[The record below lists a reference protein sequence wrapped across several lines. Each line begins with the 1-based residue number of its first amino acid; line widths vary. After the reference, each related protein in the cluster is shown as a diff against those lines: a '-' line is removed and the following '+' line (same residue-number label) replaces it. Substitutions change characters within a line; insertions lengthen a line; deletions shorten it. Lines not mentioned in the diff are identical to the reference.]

1 MSNVKFG
8 IVLVVF
14 LGFILWLSTYIVHER
29 ELAIKFKLGEIVTS
43 VDEPGLYWKIPL
55 INNIRKFD
63 SRVLTLDTPSER
75 FLTSEKKNVIV
86 DSYVKWRIIN
96 ARDYYAST
104 QGDERVAVSRIIS
117 ILNDEMKGQ
126 FGSKT
131 VREVISGERSAIMEA
146 VNVNAGIKTKDLGVE
161 LVDVRI
167 KKVEL
172 PENVR
177 ESVYGRMVKERA
189 TVAKAFRSAGEEQ
202 AKGIRANADRQR
214 TEILAEAYRKS
225 EQIRGDGDAQAAKI
239 YADAYGQDADFYSF
253 NRSLSA
259 YRKSFSNNGDML
271 VLSPESDFFKF
282 FKEPTA
288 SVPSAR

>member
-1 MSNVKFG
+1 MANIKFG
-8 IVLVVF
+8 LFVFGFVALV
-14 LGFILWLSTYIVHER
+14 IWLSAYIVNEQ
-29 ELAIKFKLGEIVTS
+29 ELAIKFKLGEIVS
-43 VDEPGLYWKIPL
+43 VEDEPGLKWKIPL

-75 FLTSEKKNVIV
+75 YLTKEKKNVIV
-86 DSYVKWRIIN
+86 DSYVKWRITDP
-96 ARDYYAST
+96 RTYYTST
-104 QGDERVAVSRIIS
+104 QGDERIAVSRIVS

-131 VREVISGERSAIMEA
+131 VREVISGERSAIMDA
-146 VNVNAGIKTKDLGVE
+146 VYENAGAKTLGLGVK

-172 PENVR
+172 PETVSR
-177 ESVYGRMVKERA
+177 SVFQRMVKERA

-225 EQIRGDGDAQAAKI
+225 EEIRGDGDAQSAKI
-239 YADAYGQDADFYSF
+239 YADSYGQDKDFYSF
-253 NRSLSA
+253 YRSLSA
-259 YRKSFSNNGDML
+259 YRTSFSNSGDML
-271 VLSPESDFFKF
+271 VLSPESDFFRF
-282 FKEPTA
+282 FKE
-288 SVPSAR
+288 SAGEQ

>member
-1 MSNVKFG
+1 MGNVRFG
-8 IVLVVF
+8 LVVV
-14 LGFILWLSTYIVHER
+14 GFIALILWLSAYIVHER
-29 ELAIKFKLGEIVTS
+29 ELAIKFKLGEIVTT
-43 VDEPGLYWKIPL
+43 VNDPGLYWKIPL

-86 DSYVKWRIIN
+86 DSFVKWRIIN
-96 ARDYYAST
+96 PRDYYAST
-104 QGDERVAVSRIIS
+104 QGDERIAVSRIVS

-146 VNVNAGIKTKDLGVE
+146 VNANAGLKTRDLGIE

-172 PENVR
+172 PPNVR
-177 ESVYGRMVKERA
+177 ESVFGRMVKERA

-225 EQIRGDGDAQAAKI
+225 EEIRGDGDAQAARI
-239 YADAYGQDADFYSF
+239 YADAYGQDKEFYAF
-253 NRSLSA
+253 YRSLTA
-259 YRKSFSNNGDML
+259 YRNSFRNSSDIL
-271 VLSPESDFFKF
+271 VLDPASDFFKY
-282 FKEPTA
+282 FKESTGKQP
-288 SVPSAR
+288 

>member
-1 MSNVKFG
+1 MGNIKFG
-8 IVLVVF
+8 LFVFGFIALVV
-14 LGFILWLSTYIVHER
+14 WMSTYIVHER
-29 ELAIKFKLGEIVTS
+29 ELAIKFKLGEIVS
-43 VDEPGLYWKIPL
+43 VEREPGLKWKIPL

-75 FLTSEKKNVIV
+75 YLTQEKKNVIV
-86 DSYVKWRIIN
+86 DSYVKWRIAN
-96 ARDYYAST
+96 PRDYYTST
-104 QGDERVAVSRIIS
+104 QGDERIAVSRIVS

-146 VNVNAGIKTKDLGVE
+146 VNEKAGIKTRDLGVE

-172 PENVR
+172 PQNVSG
-177 ESVYGRMVKERA
+177 SVFQRMFKERA
-189 TVAKAFRSAGEEQ
+189 TVAKAFRSAGEEK

-225 EQIRGDGDAQAAKI
+225 EEIRGDGDAQAARI
-239 YADAYGQDADFYSF
+239 YADAFGKDKEFYSF
-253 NRSLSA
+253 TRSLNA
-259 YRKSFSNNGDML
+259 YKNSFGGGGDMM

-282 FKEPTA
+282 FKEATGQQ
-288 SVPSAR
+288 

>member
-1 MSNVKFG
+1 MSNIKFG
-8 IVLVVF
+8 LVVA
-14 LGFILWLSTYIVHER
+14 GFIALILWLSLYIVHER
-29 ELAIKFKLGEIVTS
+29 ELAIKFKLGEIVTT
-43 VDEPGLYWKIPL
+43 VNEPGLYFKIPL

-86 DSYVKWRIIN
+86 DSFVKWRIIN
-96 ARDYYAST
+96 PRDYYAST
-104 QGDERVAVSRIIS
+104 QGDERIAVSRIVS

-146 VNVNAGIKTKDLGVE
+146 VNTNAGLKTRDLGIE

-172 PENVR
+172 PTNVR
-177 ESVYGRMVKERA
+177 ESVFGRMVKERA

-225 EQIRGDGDAQAAKI
+225 EEIRGDGDAQAARI
-239 YADAYGQDADFYSF
+239 YAEAYGQDKEFYAF
-253 NRSLSA
+253 HRSLTA
-259 YRKSFSNNGDML
+259 YRNSFQNSSDIL
-271 VLSPESDFFKF
+271 VLDPDSDFFQY
-282 FKEPTA
+282 FKESTGQQP
-288 SVPSAR
+288 

>member
-1 MSNVKFG
+1 MGNIKFG
-8 IVLVVF
+8 LIIA
-14 LGFILWLSTYIVHER
+14 GFIALILWLSVYIVHER
-29 ELAIKFKLGEIVTS
+29 ELAIKFKLGEIVTT
-43 VDEPGLYWKIPL
+43 VDEPGLYFKIPL

-86 DSYVKWRIIN
+86 DSFVKWRIIN
-96 ARDYYAST
+96 PRDYYAST
-104 QGDERVAVSRIIS
+104 QGDERIAVSRIVS

-146 VNVNAGIKTKDLGVE
+146 VNTNAGIKTRDLGIE

-172 PENVR
+172 PTNVR
-177 ESVYGRMVKERA
+177 ESVFGRMVKERA

-225 EQIRGDGDAQAAKI
+225 EEIRGDGDGEAARI
-239 YADAYGQDADFYSF
+239 YAESFGEDKDFYAF
-253 NRSLSA
+253 YRSLTA
-259 YRKSFSNNGDML
+259 YRNSFKDSSDIL
-271 VLSPESDFFKF
+271 VLDPASDFFKF
-282 FKEPTA
+282 FKDSTGKQP
-288 SVPSAR
+288 

>member
-1 MSNVKFG
+1 MSNIKFG
-8 IVLVVF
+8 LVLAAFV
-14 LGFILWLSTYIVHER
+14 GFILWLSAYIVHER
-29 ELAIKFKLGEIVTS
+29 ELAIKFKLGEIVTTNA
-43 VDEPGLYWKIPL
+43 EPGLYWKIPV

-86 DSYVKWRIIN
+86 DSFVKWRIIN
-96 ARDYYAST
+96 PRDYYTST
-104 QGDERVAVSRIIS
+104 QGDERIAVSRIVS

-131 VREVISGERSAIMEA
+131 IHEVISGERSAIMQT
-146 VNVNAGIKTKDLGVE
+146 VNENAGAKTLDMGIK

-172 PENVR
+172 PANVSD
-177 ESVYGRMVKERA
+177 SVFQRMIKERA

-225 EQIRGDGDAQAAKI
+225 EEIRGDGDAQATRI
-239 YADAYGQDADFYSF
+239 YADAYNQDKEFYSF
-253 NRSLSA
+253 SRSLTA
-259 YRKSFSNNGDML
+259 YKNSFGSSGDMF

-282 FKEPTA
+282 FKDA
-288 SVPSAR
+288 GGKK

>member
-1 MSNVKFG
+1 MGNVKFG
-8 IVLVVF
+8 LVVALF
-14 LGFILWLSTYIVHER
+14 AAIIVWMSTYIVHER
-29 ELAIKFKLGEIVTS
+29 EMVIKFKLGEIVSTE
-43 VDEPGLYWKIPL
+43 DEPGLKWKIPI

-86 DSYVKWRIIN
+86 DSFVKWRIIN
-96 ARDYYAST
+96 PRDYYTST
-104 QGDERVAVSRIIS
+104 QGDERIAVSRIVS

-131 VREVISGERSAIMEA
+131 VREVISGERSAIMAA
-146 VNVNAGIKTKDLGVE
+146 VNKKAGVKTRELGIE
-161 LVDVRI
+161 IVDVRI

-172 PENVR
+172 PSNVR
-177 ESVYGRMVKERA
+177 NSVFQRMVKERA
-189 TVAKAFRSAGEEQ
+189 TVAKAFRSAGEEK

-225 EQIRGDGDAQAAKI
+225 EEIRGDGDAQAAKI
-239 YADAYGQDADFYSF
+239 YADAYGQDKEFYSF
-253 NRSLSA
+253 NRSLTA
-259 YRKSFSNNGDML
+259 YKNSFSGNGDML

-282 FKEPTA
+282 FKEATGDTGKK
-288 SVPSAR
+288 

>member
-1 MSNVKFG
+1 MGNIKFG
-8 IVLVVF
+8 LVLAVF
-14 LGFILWLSTYIVHER
+14 AGFIIWMSAYIVHER
-29 ELAIKFKLGEIVTS
+29 ELAIKFKLGEIVTTIN
-43 VDEPGLYWKIPL
+43 EPGLYWKIPL

-86 DSYVKWRIIN
+86 DSFVKWRIIN
-96 ARDYYAST
+96 PRDYYTST
-104 QGDERVAVSRIIS
+104 QGDERIAVSRIVS

-131 VREVISGERSAIMEA
+131 IHEVISGERSAIMHS
-146 VNVNAGIKTKDLGVE
+146 VNENAGVKTRDMGIE

-177 ESVYGRMVKERA
+177 DSVFQRMIKERA

-225 EQIRGDGDAQAAKI
+225 EEIRGDGDAQAAKI
-239 YADAYGQDADFYSF
+239 YADTFNQDKDFYSF
-253 NRSLSA
+253 TRSLTA
-259 YRKSFSNNGDML
+259 YKNSFASGGDML

-282 FKEPTA
+282 FKEPGGEK
-288 SVPSAR
+288 

>member
-1 MSNVKFG
+1 MSNIKFG
-8 IVLVVF
+8 MVLV
-14 LGFILWLSTYIVHER
+14 GFVSLILWLSAFTVHER
-29 ELAIKFKLGEIVTS
+29 ELAIKFKLGEIVSTLN
-43 VDEPGLYWKIPL
+43 EPGLYWKIPI

-86 DSYVKWRIIN
+86 DSFVKWRIVDP
-96 ARDYYAST
+96 RLYYTST
-104 QGDERVAVSRIIS
+104 QGDERIAVSRIVS

-131 VREVISGERSAIMEA
+131 VREVISGERSAIMQA
-146 VNVNAGIKTKDLGVE
+146 VNENAGAKTLDLGVQ

-172 PENVR
+172 PPEVSS
-177 ESVYGRMVKERA
+177 SVFQRMVKERA
-189 TVAKAFRSAGEEQ
+189 TVAKAFRSAGEEK

-225 EQIRGDGDAQAAKI
+225 EEIRGDGDAQAAKI
-239 YADAYGQDADFYSF
+239 YADAFGADKEFYSF
-253 NRSLSA
+253 TRSLAA
-259 YRKSFSNNGDML
+259 YRNSFRDTSDIL
-271 VLSPESDFFKF
+271 LLSPESDFFKF
-282 FKEPTA
+282 FKN
-288 SVPSAR
+288 SGGKK

>member
-1 MSNVKFG
+1 MSNIKFG
-8 IVLVVF
+8 LVVA
-14 LGFILWLSTYIVHER
+14 GFIALILWLSLYIVHER
-29 ELAIKFKLGEIVTS
+29 ELAIKFKLGEIVTT
-43 VDEPGLYWKIPL
+43 VNEPGLYWKIPL

-86 DSYVKWRIIN
+86 DSFVKWRIIN
-96 ARDYYAST
+96 PRDYYAST
-104 QGDERVAVSRIIS
+104 QGDERIAVSRIVS

-146 VNVNAGIKTKDLGVE
+146 VNTNAGLKTRDLGIE

-172 PENVR
+172 PTNVR
-177 ESVYGRMVKERA
+177 ESVFGRMVKERA

-225 EQIRGDGDAQAAKI
+225 EEIRGDGDAQAARI
-239 YADAYGQDADFYSF
+239 YAEAYGQDKEFYAF
-253 NRSLSA
+253 HRSLTA
-259 YRKSFSNNGDML
+259 YRNSFQNSSDIL
-271 VLSPESDFFKF
+271 VLDPDSDFFQY
-282 FKEPTA
+282 FKESTGQQP
-288 SVPSAR
+288 

>member
-1 MSNVKFG
+1 MGNVRFG
-8 IVLVVF
+8 LVVV
-14 LGFILWLSTYIVHER
+14 GFIALILWLSAYIVHER
-29 ELAIKFKLGEIVTS
+29 ELAIKFKLGEIVTT
-43 VDEPGLYWKIPL
+43 VNEPGLYWKIPL

-86 DSYVKWRIIN
+86 DSFVKWRIIN
-96 ARDYYAST
+96 PRDYYAST
-104 QGDERVAVSRIIS
+104 QGDERIAVSRIVS

-146 VNVNAGIKTKDLGVE
+146 VNANAGLKTRDLGIE

-172 PENVR
+172 PPNVR
-177 ESVYGRMVKERA
+177 ESVFGRMVKERA

-225 EQIRGDGDAQAAKI
+225 EEIRGDGDAQAARI
-239 YADAYGQDADFYSF
+239 YADAYGQDKEFYAF
-253 NRSLSA
+253 YRSLTA
-259 YRKSFSNNGDML
+259 YRNSFRNSSDIL
-271 VLSPESDFFKF
+271 VLDPASDFFKY
-282 FKEPTA
+282 FKESTGKQP
-288 SVPSAR
+288 

>member
-1 MSNVKFG
+1 MANIKFG
-8 IVLVVF
+8 LVVAGL
-14 LGFILWLSTYIVHER
+14 LGLILWLSTYIVHER
-29 ELAIKFKLGEIVTS
+29 ELAIKFKLGEIVST
-43 VDEPGLYWKIPL
+43 VTEPGLNWKIPI

-86 DSYVKWRIIN
+86 DSYVKWRIID
-96 ARDYYAST
+96 ARNYYAST
-104 QGDERVAVSRIIS
+104 QGDERIAVSRIIS

-146 VNVNAGIKTKDLGVE
+146 VNVNAGAKTKGLGIK

-177 ESVYGRMVKERA
+177 ESVFGRMVKERA

-225 EQIRGDGDAQAAKI
+225 EEIRGDGDAQAAKI
-239 YADAYGQDADFYSF
+239 YADAYGKDKDFYAF
-253 NRSLSA
+253 YRSLNA
-259 YRKSFSNNGDML
+259 YRNSFKDSSDIL
-271 VLSPESDFFKF
+271 VMDPDSDFFKF
-282 FKEPTA
+282 FKDSSGIE
-288 SVPSAR
+288 

>member
-1 MSNVKFG
+1 MGNIKFG
-8 IVLVVF
+8 LVLVVF
-14 LGFILWLSTYIVHER
+14 VGLILWMSTYIVHER
-29 ELAIKFKLGEIVTS
+29 ELAIKFKLGEIVTT
-43 VDEPGLYWKIPL
+43 VDEPGLYFKIPI

-86 DSYVKWRIIN
+86 DSYVKWRIAN
-96 ARDYYAST
+96 PRDYYTST
-104 QGDERVAVSRIIS
+104 QGDERIAVSRIVS

-146 VNVNAGIKTKDLGVE
+146 VNENAGVKTRDLGVE

-177 ESVYGRMVKERA
+177 ESVFGRMVKERA
-189 TVAKAFRSAGEEQ
+189 TVAKAFRSAGEEK
-202 AKGIRANADRQR
+202 AKGIRANAERQR

-225 EQIRGDGDAQAAKI
+225 EEIRGDGDAQAAKI
-239 YADAYGQDADFYSF
+239 YADAYGADKSFYSF
-253 NRSLSA
+253 YRSLNA
-259 YRKSFSNNGDML
+259 YRNSFKNTGDVL
-271 VLSPESDFFKF
+271 VLNPESDFFKY
-282 FKEPTA
+282 FKESTGPQ
-288 SVPSAR
+288 

>member
-1 MSNVKFG
+1 MSNIKFA
-8 IVLVVF
+8 LVVF
-14 LGFILWLSTYIVHER
+14 AFLALIIWLSAFIVREQ
-29 ELAIKFKLGEIVTS
+29 ELAIKFKLGEIVDTM
-43 VDEPGLYWKIPL
+43 DEPGLYFKIPL

-86 DSYVKWRIIN
+86 DSFVKWRIIN
-96 ARDYYAST
+96 PRDYYAST
-104 QGDERVAVSRIIS
+104 QGDERIAVARIVS

-146 VNVNAGIKTKDLGVE
+146 VNENAGVKTRDLGVK

-172 PENVR
+172 PDNVR
-177 ESVYGRMVKERA
+177 DSVFSRMVKERA

-239 YADAYGQDADFYSF
+239 YADAYGEDKDFYAF
-253 NRSLSA
+253 YRSLTA
-259 YRKSFSNNGDML
+259 YRNSFGNSSDIL
-271 VLSPESDFFKF
+271 LLKPDSDFFKF
-282 FKEPTA
+282 FKESTGQN
-288 SVPSAR
+288 

>member
-1 MSNVKFG
+1 MSNIKFG
-8 IVLVVF
+8 LVVA
-14 LGFILWLSTYIVHER
+14 GFIALILWLSLYIVHER
-29 ELAIKFKLGEIVTS
+29 ELAIKFKLGEIVTT

-55 INNIRKFD
+55 INNIRKFE

-86 DSYVKWRIIN
+86 DSFVKWRIIN
-96 ARDYYAST
+96 PRDYYAST
-104 QGDERVAVSRIIS
+104 QGDERIAVSRIVS

-146 VNVNAGIKTKDLGVE
+146 VNTNAGLKTRDLGIE

-172 PENVR
+172 PTNVR
-177 ESVYGRMVKERA
+177 ESVFGRMVKERA

-225 EQIRGDGDAQAAKI
+225 EEIRGDGDAQAARI
-239 YADAYGQDADFYSF
+239 YAEAYGQDKEFYAF
-253 NRSLSA
+253 YRSLTA
-259 YRKSFSNNGDML
+259 YRNSFQNSSDIL
-271 VLSPESDFFKF
+271 VLDPASDFFKY
-282 FKEPTA
+282 FKDSTGKQP
-288 SVPSAR
+288 

>member
-1 MSNVKFG
+1 MGNIKFSL
-8 IVLVVF
+8 IIA
-14 LGFILWLSTYIVHER
+14 GFVALILWLSVYIVHER
-29 ELAIKFKLGEIVTS
+29 ELAIKFKLGEIVTT
-43 VDEPGLYWKIPL
+43 VNEPGLYFKIPL

-86 DSYVKWRIIN
+86 DSFVKWRIIN
-96 ARDYYAST
+96 PRDYYAST
-104 QGDERVAVSRIIS
+104 QGDERIAVSRIVS

-146 VNVNAGIKTKDLGVE
+146 VNTNAGIKTRDLGIE

-172 PENVR
+172 PTNVR
-177 ESVYGRMVKERA
+177 ESVFGRMVKERA

-225 EQIRGDGDAQAAKI
+225 EEIRGDGDGQAARI
-239 YADAYGQDADFYSF
+239 YAESFGEDKDFYAF
-253 NRSLSA
+253 YRSLTA
-259 YRKSFSNNGDML
+259 YRNSFKDSSDIL
-271 VLSPESDFFKF
+271 VLDPASDFFKF
-282 FKEPTA
+282 FKDSTGKLP
-288 SVPSAR
+288 

>member
-1 MSNVKFG
+1 MANIKFG
-8 IVLVVF
+8 LVIAVF
-14 LGFILWLSTYIVHER
+14 GGFIVWMSTYIVHER
-29 ELAIKFKLGEIVTS
+29 ELVIKFKLGEIVATEI
-43 VDEPGLYWKIPL
+43 EPGLKWKIPV

-86 DSYVKWRIIN
+86 DSFVKWRIVN
-96 ARDYYAST
+96 PRDYYTST
-104 QGDERVAVSRIIS
+104 SGDERIAVSRIVS

-131 VREVISGERSAIMEA
+131 VHEVISGERSAIMQT
-146 VNVNAGIKTKDLGVE
+146 VNENAGVKTRDLGIE

-172 PENVR
+172 PSNVS
-177 ESVYGRMVKERA
+177 ESVFQRMIKERA
-189 TVAKAFRSAGEEQ
+189 TVAKAFRSAGEEK

-225 EQIRGDGDAQAAKI
+225 EEIRGDGDAQAARI
-239 YADAYGQDADFYSF
+239 YADAFGADKEFYSF
-253 NRSLSA
+253 HRSLKA
-259 YRKSFSNNGDML
+259 YENSFKNTGDIL
-271 VLSPESDFFKF
+271 LLDPQSDFFKF
-282 FKEPTA
+282 FKDSSGTA
-288 SVPSAR
+288 K

>member
-8 IVLVVF
+8 LVLAAF
-14 LGFILWLSTYIVHER
+14 IGLILWLSAYTVHER
-29 ELAIKFKLGEIVTS
+29 ELAIKFKLGEIVSTL
-43 VDEPGLYWKIPL
+43 DEPGLYWKIPI

-63 SRVLTLDTPSER
+63 SRVLTLDTPPER

-86 DSYVKWRIIN
+86 DSFVKWRIIDP
-96 ARDYYAST
+96 RLYYTST
-104 QGDERVAVSRIIS
+104 QGDERIAVSRIVS

-131 VREVISGERSAIMEA
+131 VREVISGERSAIMQA
-146 VNVNAGIKTKDLGVE
+146 VNEQAGVKTLDLGVK

-172 PENVR
+172 PPEVSS
-177 ESVYGRMVKERA
+177 SVYQRMVKERA
-189 TVAKAFRSAGEEQ
+189 TVAKSFRSAGEEK

-225 EQIRGDGDAQAAKI
+225 EEIRGDGDAQAAKI
-239 YADAYGQDADFYSF
+239 YADAFGADKEFYSF
-253 NRSLSA
+253 TRSLSA
-259 YRKSFSNNGDML
+259 YKNSFRDTGDIL
-271 VLSPESDFFKF
+271 LLSPDSEFFKF
-282 FKEPTA
+282 FKN
-288 SVPSAR
+288 SGGK

>member
-1 MSNVKFG
+1 MSNIKFG
-8 IVLVVF
+8 LVVAF
-14 LGFILWLSTYIVHER
+14 FIGMIFYLSTYIVHER
-29 ELAIKFKLGEIVTS
+29 ELAIKFKLGEIVKTI
-43 VDEPGLYWKIPL
+43 DQPGLEWKIPF

-86 DSYVKWRIIN
+86 DSFVKWRISN
-96 ARDYYAST
+96 PRDYYTST
-104 QGDERVAVSRIIS
+104 QGDERIAVSRIVS

-131 VREVISGERSAIMEA
+131 IHEVISGERSAIMST
-146 VNVNAGIKTKDLGVE
+146 VNENAGKKTRDMGIE

-172 PENVR
+172 PPEVSN
-177 ESVYGRMVKERA
+177 SVFLRMIKERA
-189 TVAKAFRSAGEEQ
+189 TVAKAFRSAGEEK

-239 YADAYGQDADFYSF
+239 YAEAFGADKDFYSF
-253 NRSLSA
+253 TRSLKA
-259 YRKSFSNNGDML
+259 YRNSFKNSADIL
-271 VLSPESDFFKF
+271 VLNPESEFFKHF
-282 FKEPTA
+282 DGT
-288 SVPSAR
+288 VGQ

>member
-1 MSNVKFG
+1 MGNIKFG
-8 IVLVVF
+8 LVLAVF
-14 LGFILWLSTYIVHER
+14 VGFIIWMSAYIVHER
-29 ELAIKFKLGEIVTS
+29 ELAIKFKLGEIVTTIN
-43 VDEPGLYWKIPL
+43 EPGLYWKIPL

-86 DSYVKWRIIN
+86 DSFVKWRIIN
-96 ARDYYAST
+96 PRDYYTST
-104 QGDERVAVSRIIS
+104 QGDERIAVSRIVS

-131 VREVISGERSAIMEA
+131 IHEVISGERSAIMHT
-146 VNVNAGIKTKDLGVE
+146 VNENAGVKTLDMGIE

-177 ESVYGRMVKERA
+177 DSVFQRMIKERA
-189 TVAKAFRSAGEEQ
+189 TVAKAFRSAGEEK

-225 EQIRGDGDAQAAKI
+225 EEIRGDGDAQAAKI
-239 YADAYGQDADFYSF
+239 YADAFNQDKEFYSF
-253 NRSLSA
+253 TRSLTA
-259 YRKSFSNNGDML
+259 YKNSFTNNTDML

-282 FKEPTA
+282 FKEPGG
-288 SVPSAR
+288 VK

>member
-1 MSNVKFG
+1 MGNIKFG
-8 IVLVVF
+8 AVLVAF
-14 LGFILWLSTYIVHER
+14 IGLILWMSTYIVHER
-29 ELAIKFKLGEIVTS
+29 ELVIKFKLGEIVTTI
-43 VDEPGLYWKIPL
+43 DKPGLYFKIPI

-86 DSYVKWRIIN
+86 DSFVKWRISSP
-96 ARDYYAST
+96 RDYYTST
-104 QGDERVAVSRIIS
+104 QGDERIAVSRMIS

-131 VREVISGERSAIMEA
+131 VREVISGERSAIMQI
-146 VNVNAGIKTKDLGVE
+146 VNENAGVKTRDLGVE

-172 PENVR
+172 PENVSD
-177 ESVYGRMVKERA
+177 SVFQRMIKERA
-189 TVAKAFRSAGEEQ
+189 TVAKAFRSAGEEK

-225 EQIRGDGDAQAAKI
+225 EEIRGDGDAQAAKI
-239 YADAYGQDADFYSF
+239 YAESYGQDTEFYSF
-253 NRSLSA
+253 YRSLNA
-259 YRKSFSNNGDML
+259 YRNSFKNSGDIL
-271 VLSPESDFFKF
+271 VLDPDSDFFRF
-282 FKEPTA
+282 FKD
-288 SVPSAR
+288 SSGSK

>member
-1 MSNVKFG
+1 MGNIKFG
-8 IVLVVF
+8 MFVALFIGLVV
-14 LGFILWLSTYIVHER
+14 WLSTYVVHER
-29 ELAIKFKLGEIVTS
+29 ELAIKFKLGEIVTTNA
-43 VDEPGLYWKIPL
+43 EPGLYWKIPV

-86 DSYVKWRIIN
+86 DSFVKWRIISP
-96 ARDYYAST
+96 RDYYTST
-104 QGDERVAVSRIIS
+104 QGDERIAVSRIVS

-131 VREVISGERSAIMEA
+131 VREVISGERSAIMQT
-146 VNVNAGIKTKDLGVE
+146 VNDNAGAKTREDLGIE

-172 PENVR
+172 PSAVR

-189 TVAKAFRSAGEEQ
+189 TVAKAFRSAGEEK

-225 EQIRGDGDAQAAKI
+225 EEIRGDGDAQAAKI
-239 YADAYGQDADFYSF
+239 YADAYNQDKSFYSF
-253 NRSLSA
+253 SRSLTA
-259 YRKSFSNNGDML
+259 YRNSFAGTGDIL
-271 VLSPESDFFKF
+271 VIDPDSDFFKF
-282 FKEPTA
+282 FKQ
-288 SVPSAR
+288 SAGQQ